1 MQIFDLLSIQK
12 NSIAKSFL
20 KYDLLICR
28 YFNPSF
34 LDNGDNQ
41 PLFSC
46 MRWANLSP
54 LTSGRNF
61 SIRDIKVIK
70 NCKKSNLCHAMAS
83 KSHVRDG
90 QHYCIMQW
98 LTLNKQK
105 RTTTLMNDRCIL
117 TSCWYHTKQNRL
129 VKHV

>member
-12 NSIAKSFL
+12 ISIAKSFL

-41 PLFSC
+41 SAPFLLHE
-46 MRWANLSP
+46 MGKLSP
-54 LTSGRNF
+54 LTSGCNF
-61 SIRDIKVIK
+61 SIRDIKVWTV
-70 NCKKSNLCHAMAS
+70 KKPNLCHAMAS
-83 KSHVRDG
+83 KSHVRDR